1 MAMSSRVVRILRD
14 LIAIPSVNPDGESEA
29 GHAGEL
35 ECARYAGEFCRRL
48 GAAVV
53 YEEVLPGRPNVV
65 ARFPSDGRAGKP
77 RILFAPHTD
86 TVSVAGMVIDPF
98 GAELRDGRV
107 WGRGACDTKG
117 TMAAMLAAL
126 EEIGPAVAGLGAE
139 VTFAGLMGEE
149 TRQHGSRHFAREHAG
164 EYDFAVVGEPT
175 GCRAV
180 HTHKGSWW
188 LRLRTSGVAVHGST
202 PERGVNAVTKM
213 LPVVAALDGRFRERL
228 AAPEFRHEVLGDSTI
243 NIGMIRGGTRTNIVP
258 DECTIWL
265 DLRFTPAAHRYGVPR
280 MLDEFL
286 AEEGFSGLVT
296 IAADPCCAP
305 LETDAGHPLVRKL
318 AAAGHGT
325 AGATWFCDALWLA
338 EIGGIPSVAAGPG
351 DIAQAHTA
359 DEWVGVAEL
368 EEGVR
373 FYRSFLESV

>member
-1 MAMSSRVVRILRD
+1 MVMSSRVVRILRD

-48 GAAVV
+48 GASVV

-77 RILFAPHTD
+77 RVLLAPHTD

-164 EYDFAVVGEPT
+164 EYDFAV
-175 GCRAV
+175 
-180 HTHKGSWW
+180 GSGNVW
-188 LRLRTSGVAVHGST
+188 LRRSSAMRCWVTAPST
-202 PERGVNAVTKM
+202 
-213 LPVVAALDGRFRERL
+213 
-228 AAPEFRHEVLGDSTI
+228 LG
-243 NIGMIRGGTRTNIVP
+243 
-258 DECTIWL
+258 
-265 DLRFTPAAHRYGVPR
+265 
-280 MLDEFL
+280 
-286 AEEGFSGLVT
+286 
-296 IAADPCCAP
+296 
-305 LETDAGHPLVRKL
+305 
-318 AAAGHGT
+318 
-325 AGATWFCDALWLA
+325 
-338 EIGGIPSVAAGPG
+338 
-351 DIAQAHTA
+351 
-359 DEWVGVAEL
+359 
-368 EEGVR
+368 
-373 FYRSFLESV
+373 